1 MLRDSVNIEVEVLI
15 AAAIFFCFF
24 VSVLILY
31 VGLIAVF
38 LGLQHQSWCMQEEM
52 EDLLALAAGLQA
64 RVNHMER
71 HLEIQFHVRQ
81 ARNLG
86 RRPTF

>member
-52 EDLLALAAGLQA
+52 KHLLALVVDLQG
-64 RVNHMER
+64 RTFRMER
-71 HLEIQFHVRQ
+71 YLEIEFHVRQ

-86 RRPTF
+86 RHPTF